1 MTGPAA
7 KESPC
12 ARRPHDAA
20 LVWIVGAASAGSRPV
35 GHGGVAPA
43 PGEESQ
49 IVSAGVAS
57 ARAHKQHTRR
67 ARTDGER
74 PGLGLG
80 RSGSHVGTTV
90 WGAVTR
96 TPQTLRAKA
105 WRYLRIKKKATLEDI
120 LSIVAD
126 GVEKD
131 AAGQLRR
138 YLGALASVG
147 VLIRVRSSW
156 LLPEDRN
163 TGPEAPA
170 LNTRTR
176 TVTDVN
182 TGEKW
187 TLG

>member
-1 MTGPAA
+1 MTPRWCGLSVLRLLEAGP
-7 KESPC
+7 
-12 ARRPHDAA
+12 
-20 LVWIVGAASAGSRPV
+20 LVTAELRQRLGKNPKSCLRVLRVRGLISST
-35 GHGGVAPA
+35 HGVHELTEKGRAW
-43 PGEESQ
+43 
-49 IVSAGVAS
+49 VSAGV
-57 ARAHKQHTRR
+57 
-67 ARTDGER
+67 EVM
-74 PGLGLG
+74 
-80 RSGSHVGTTV
+80 SGPPSG
-90 WGAVTR
+90 GAVTR

-182 TGEKW
+182 TKKKW